1 MKNISIDEPLIKLGI
16 DKQVI
21 EKLEQN
27 NIKSI
32 KELWLTSRKD
42 LKMMDFSDSEI
53 NHIKIKLQLWGL
65 DLNKKIYI

>member
-65 DLNKKIYI
+65 DLNKKMYI